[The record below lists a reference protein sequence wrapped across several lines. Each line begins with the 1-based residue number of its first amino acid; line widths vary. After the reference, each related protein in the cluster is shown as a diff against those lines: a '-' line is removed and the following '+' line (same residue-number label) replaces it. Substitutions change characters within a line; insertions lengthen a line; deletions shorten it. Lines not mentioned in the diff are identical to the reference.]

1 MRKWRDIETSKVH
14 RLFYPQVPVV
24 VTVEFEG
31 QIGGMPAIWC
41 TPLSFDPPL
50 IGVALAPDHQTF
62 KMLMG
67 ARTFGI
73 NWLEYGYAKEL
84 ARLGETSAK
93 GLTNKLTSVGLKT
106 FKGKKTAQP
115 LIEQSS
121 ANLECRLNQNYRVG
135 THELI
140 VGEVLSAS
148 ARSSFDKYW
157 NFTRYNPILYAGTT
171 ENKRK
176 AWIFMSI
183 RGKKTKIPYTHAD

>member
-1 MRKWRDIETSKVH
+1 MAGWKDIETSKVH

-50 IGVALAPDHQTF
+50 IGVAVAPDHQTF

-73 NWLEYGYAKEL
+73 NWLDYSYAKEL
-84 ARLGETSAK
+84 AQLGNTSAK
-93 GLTNKLTSVGLKT
+93 GLTNKLTSAGLKT
-106 FKGKKTAQP
+106 FKGKKTMQP

-121 ANLECRLNQNYRVG
+121 ANLECQLNQNYRVG
-135 THELI
+135 THELV

-148 ARSSFDKYW
+148 ALSSFPSSGSDDLHAQSLPACPD
-157 NFTRYNPILYAGTT
+157 RRARLHPQRGLARCAHLQAG
-171 ENKRK
+171 RR
-176 AWIFMSI
+176 
-183 RGKKTKIPYTHAD
+183 RG